1 VLRRNTRGESRGS
14 ISLYYVLTLFIP
26 VMPAKAGIQGS
37 IEMPPSVPAF
47 AGTTEYKLLPEDRRR
62 QRPAAHAGSQGSVP
76 MSAGTETSM
85 SWKSSEVAIS

>member
-1 VLRRNTRGESRGS
+1 MLRRNTRGESRGS

-37 IEMPPSVPAF
+37 IEMLPWVPWVPAF
-47 AGTTEYKLLPEDRRR
+47 AATTKIGSGAARS
-62 QRPAAHAGSQGSVP
+62 AAHAGSQGSVP
-76 MSAGTETSM
+76 ISAGTETSM